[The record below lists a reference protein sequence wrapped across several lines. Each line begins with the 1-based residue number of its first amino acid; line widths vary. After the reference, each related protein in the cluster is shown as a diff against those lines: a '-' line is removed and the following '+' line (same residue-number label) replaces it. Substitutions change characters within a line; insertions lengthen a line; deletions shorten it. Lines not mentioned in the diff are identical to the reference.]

1 MIFLVC
7 NLLGGFLIMS
17 VMNVEMLN
25 KEYLIGEL
33 KKMGKYAYK
42 FINMVD
48 FVLSGNFDEYF
59 VELYEKFQKK

>member
-1 MIFLVC
+1 
-7 NLLGGFLIMS
+7 MS
-17 VMNVEMLN
+17 VISVEMLN

-33 KKMGKYAYK
+33 KKIGEYAYK

-59 VELYEKFQKK
+59 VEL